1 VAVLLETRRSN
12 SSSFAHPKASALV
25 VIYFPLQIGNFW
37 GAAMGAMGADHG
49 PRSWQAVASVR
60 QLAAEAMPPLWQ
72 YFERL

>member
-1 VAVLLETRRSN
+1 
-12 SSSFAHPKASALV
+12 
-25 VIYFPLQIGNFW
+25 
-37 GAAMGAMGADHG
+37 MGAMGADHG